1 MVSKLLIV
9 FSIGL
14 ICHCAGANIKIRVNS
29 DGSGELFLYQK
40 KIEKSSQLKNFGTGL
55 KPIGEVELKFKERS
69 YRFSNLY
76 TILPPGFRFL
86 KWEEEGVLSTYLV
99 IDTSANSP
107 LLSALEIR
115 RSEIQELVEE
125 GKNHDDLLRFNT
137 LVEYIQFE
145 VEFSDAVR
153 TVKFTEPRKPGEWT
167 ARLDSE
173 TKMIVNLPLQSLWA
187 DEHKLTI
194 IRIDKK

>member
-1 MVSKLLIV
+1 
-9 FSIGL
+9 
-14 ICHCAGANIKIRVNS
+14 
-29 DGSGELFLYQK
+29 
-40 KIEKSSQLKNFGTGL
+40 
-55 KPIGEVELKFKERS
+55 
-69 YRFSNLY
+69 
-76 TILPPGFRFL
+76 
-86 KWEEEGVLSTYLV
+86 LV